1 MRMLARWLC
10 SLAAVLALGLGSL
23 AAQVQTHDWAID
35 PSHSEADFAIKHMA
49 ISTVHGS
56 FRGISGVIKFEAGN
70 PSLWSVDATIDVNSV
85 DTGVP
90 ARDKDLRSPNFFDV
104 AKYPTITFKS
114 TSVKQDSSSGYLVT
128 GNLTLH
134 GVTKPVTLTLESPGN
149 PQLGMDAKSMHRG
162 FTATTT
168 IHRKDFGLTWN
179 STMKSGDKV
188 LGDDVKIELNIEAV
202 EK

>member
-1 MRMLARWLC
+1 MHMLAGRLC
-10 SLAAVLALGLGSL
+10 SLAAVIALGVGSM

-56 FRGISGVIKFEAGN
+56 FRAISGDIKFEAGN
-70 PSLWSVDATIDVNSV
+70 PDLWSVDATIDVTSV
-85 DTGVP
+85 NTGVP
-90 ARDKDLRSPNFFDV
+90 DRDNDLRSPKFFDV
-104 AKYPTITFKS
+104 AKYPTMTFKS
-114 TSVKQDSSSGYLVT
+114 TSVKKDSSSGYLVK
-128 GNLTLH
+128 GNLTMH
-134 GVTKPVTLTLESPGN
+134 GVTKPVTLVLDSPGN

-168 IHRKDFGLTWN
+168 INRKDFGLTWN
-179 STMKSGDKV
+179 GTMKSGDNV

>member
-1 MRMLARWLC
+1 MRMLARGLC

-56 FRGISGVIKFEAGN
+56 FRGISGVIRFEAGD
-70 PSLWSVDATIDVNSV
+70 PKLWSVDATIDVNSV
-85 DTGVP
+85 DTGVA
-90 ARDKDLRSPNFFDV
+90 ARDNDLRSPKFFDV
-104 AKYPTITFKS
+104 AKYPTMTFKS

-179 STMKSGDKV
+179 GTMKSGDNV